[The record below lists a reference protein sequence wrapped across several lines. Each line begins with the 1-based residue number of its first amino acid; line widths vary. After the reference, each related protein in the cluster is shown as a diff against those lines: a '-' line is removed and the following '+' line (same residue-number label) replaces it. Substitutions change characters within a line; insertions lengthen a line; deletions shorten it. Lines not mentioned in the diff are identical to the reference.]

1 MRLAM
6 TRRMLVCGTSVKGM
20 FPASATIFALGY
32 VISAG
37 AAGPRVI
44 AASISA
50 LTMRP
55 CGPLPARRDKSMVDL
70 SARRRASGL
79 TKTRRAKAPRGG
91 SGTAGREIGA
101 GAGLDAGVTAKAGAA
116 AGAAAGMG
124 ADCAAGAADAR
135 FGGGGGARAI

>member
-6 TRRMLVCGTSVKGM
+6 TRRMLVCATSVRGM
-20 FPASATIFALGY
+20 SPASATIFALGY

-44 AASISA
+44 AASTSA

-55 CGPLPARRDKSMVDL
+55 CGPLPARRDKSIFDL

-91 SGTAGREIGA
+91 GGTAGREIGA
-101 GAGLDAGVTAKAGAA
+101 GAGLGAGGDTE
-116 AGAAAGMG
+116 
-124 ADCAAGAADAR
+124 AR
-135 FGGGGGARAI
+135 GGARAGGG